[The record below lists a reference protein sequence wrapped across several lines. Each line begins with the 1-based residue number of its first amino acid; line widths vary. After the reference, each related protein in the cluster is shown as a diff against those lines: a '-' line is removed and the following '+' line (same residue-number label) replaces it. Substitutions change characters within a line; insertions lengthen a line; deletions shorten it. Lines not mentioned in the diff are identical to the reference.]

1 MGGAFM
7 SKRQRKYSSTE
18 ESTDET
24 EVVTSSTPEE
34 TTSSPILTESA
45 PLNIAETA
53 HNEVLKSAL
62 IEKLQQAPTLDAV
75 MQNPWRYSEWLATVQ
90 RLVV

>member
-18 ESTDET
+18 ELTDET
-24 EVVTSSTPEE
+24 EIITESTLE
-34 TTSSPILTESA
+34 TATSPILTETA